1 MPRSTL
7 LPSQTRPRTLAHMV
21 RGLPALPQVFYTEG
35 RNLCFIDESM
45 RPELKL
51 LRASQEERCIGGGG
65 GEVRWKEM
73 RKDCGW
79 YINEKGNIGAG
90 KAQGAGNSPA

>member
-21 RGLPALPQVFYTEG
+21 RGLLALPQVFYTEG
-35 RNLCFIDESM
+35 RNLCFINESM

-65 GEVRWKEM
+65 VKMEGDEGRMWLVYK
-73 RKDCGW
+73 
-79 YINEKGNIGAG
+79 
-90 KAQGAGNSPA
+90 